1 MLRDMLRSRWK
12 TIVIL
17 VGLWLVFLFP
27 IPILPFWGIHLD
39 ENTLETV
46 IIISLIVSIPFT
58 FLALFINKG
67 EHRDSEINK
76 S

>member
-1 MLRDMLRSRWK
+1 MLGDLLRKRWK
-12 TIVIL
+12 TVL
-17 VGLWLVFLFP
+17 VLVALWLVFLFP
-27 IPILPFWGIHLD
+27 IPFFPLWGIHLD
-39 ENTLETV
+39 ENSIETV

-67 EHRDSEINK
+67 EHRDSEIAK